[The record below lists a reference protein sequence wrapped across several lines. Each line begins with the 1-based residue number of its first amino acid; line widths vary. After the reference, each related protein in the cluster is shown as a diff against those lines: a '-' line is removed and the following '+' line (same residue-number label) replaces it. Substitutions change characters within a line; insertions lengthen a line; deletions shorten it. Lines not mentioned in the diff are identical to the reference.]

1 MPTSP
6 PGKGSSVK
14 KLAVVLGGGAL
25 VLVGIA
31 ALVLPG
37 PGLLLILLGLVVLS
51 TEFEWAE
58 KRVDWVR
65 DSALTAAAEGVQT
78 WPRVGLSTLSAL
90 FVIAVGV
97 VWGLAPRIPRLWIF
111 GPELPLAGWGT
122 GGAIIA
128 GGILA
133 VGLLIYSVKRFRI
146 DGEPAP
152 GERDRQP
159 A

>member
-1 MPTSP
+1 MPTTP
-6 PGKGSSVK
+6 TGKSSSLK
-14 KLAVVLGGGAL
+14 KIAVVLGGGAL
-25 VLVGIA
+25 VLVGVA

-37 PGLLLILLGLVVLS
+37 PGLLLILVGLVVLS

-78 WPRVGLSTLSAL
+78 WPRVALSTLSAL

-133 VGLLIYSVKRFRI
+133 LGLLVYSVKRFRI
-146 DGEPAP
+146 DGQPAP
-152 GERDRQP
+152 GSQDRQP